1 MGEQLLSI
9 EDVSDFLGVPVSTVY
24 QWRSKQYGPPGMKV
38 GRHVRYR
45 RSDLER
51 WLDAQA
57 QPQPAA

>member
-1 MGEQLLSI
+1 MSEQLLSI
-9 EDVSDFLGVPVSTVY
+9 EDVADYLHVPVSTVY

-57 QPQPAA
+57 QPQPA